1 MPRAAFMERSS
12 KEDES
17 MSSSSWTEGFL
28 LLDDE
33 G

>member
-17 MSSSSWTEGFL
+17 MSSSSRTEGFL